1 MAIAT
6 VSAKGWIVIPKEIRD
21 KYGIKPGDKLQV
33 VDYGGINII
42 PAIKD
47 PAKEMRGMFKKGPS
61 LTEALLKSREIERES
76 ESRRTGSPGKPRRKV
91 S

>member
-6 VSAKGWIVIPKEIRD
+6 VSAKGWIVIPKDIRE

-33 VDYGGINII
+33 IDYGGIYMI
-42 PAIKD
+42 PAVKD

-61 LTEALLKSREIERES
+61 LTEALLESRRIERES
-76 ESRRTGSPGKPRRKV
+76 EERGMRSGGNPRRKV

>member
-6 VSAKGWIVIPKEIRD
+6 VSAKGWVVIPKEIRE

-33 VDYGGINII
+33 IDYGGINII
-42 PAIKD
+42 PAIKN
-47 PAKEMRGMFKKGPS
+47 PVTEMRGMFKKGPS
-61 LTEALLKSREIERES
+61 LTEALLESRRVERES
-76 ESRRTGSPGKPRRKV
+76 ANRRIRSAGKPRRKA

>member
-6 VSAKGWIVIPKEIRD
+6 VSAKGWIVIPKDIRE

-33 VDYGGINII
+33 IDYGGIYMI
-42 PAIKD
+42 PAVKD

-61 LTEALLKSREIERES
+61 LTEALLESRRIERES
-76 ESRRTGSPGKPRRKV
+76 EERGMRSGGNPRPKV

>member
-1 MAIAT
+1 MATTT
-6 VSAKGWIVIPKEIRD
+6 VSAKGWIVIPKEIRE

-33 VDYGGINII
+33 IDFGGIYMI

-61 LTEALLKSREIERES
+61 LTEALMESRRVERES
-76 ESRRTGSPGKPRRKV
+76 EVREIPGSGKPRRKI